1 MALGIKDLFEL
12 IVSDPLRML
21 KDVKIII
28 FGRPE
33 RDQSE
38 RTDDCAKCLSL
49 QKRLERTERDLSDAK
64 EQSQLLHKIAME
76 VIGRSQDSQI
86 AAGQHYAK
94 YARQDNTSMDSEL
107 KTPGRL
113 PTACLFLSFSRP
125 H

>member
-49 QKRLERTERDLSDAK
+49 QNRLERTERDLSDAK

-94 YARQDNTSMDSEL
+94 YARQDKFPDVRDLVRLLLNL
-107 KTPGRL
+107 NRL
-113 PTACLFLSFSRP
+113 PSK
-125 H
+125 